1 MGKRKSNKKGIFKK
15 IVAGFVAFIS
25 GLAVVGCGATSG
37 LGNIGSNIEEPKFE
51 NPYEGEME
59 KMVDDYNDV
68 FLGAI
73 GVYDIDNNREIFY
86 DKYTKNFVSFNSLI
100 DRQFNT
106 LGKILYEGL
115 TNIYGNVN
123 GFDAGK
129 IIDISSCGYS
139 SDITFDM
146 SMFQVESDV
155 HYDKTNYVTNALY
168 NFKDAIH
175 GGYKLVGKDFTNPD
189 ETTTRIY
196 DYDESQRADHT
207 WNMSDF
213 NEHDLINA
221 LKWIYLNTYKTY
233 GTNLWSEGFTNN
245 FNFLVPKLKNT
256 DLKGVYNKTLI
267 IPTVDNSEISSIGFT
282 EDYAWNVL
290 YYLAYSV
297 IGETNVERQSQ
308 TDGVNAD
315 NYLLYEAYKGYDN
328 VLPKIVYY
336 AFNYG
341 KEKNFFCVTEHN
353 KDSAMNNTLNGNFK
367 STIFPMLERNEYIFF
382 DDLNDICDA
391 EEVNN
396 EFNEDDMID
405 PKDAIDLDNKKIMEE
420 LNKKTIKVGS
430 LRKLKKIILIPNIKE
445 GYKLDEFSIND
456 ISICFSLPTGVSQ
469 VEVEV
474 YSNLLDKEGNVTK
487 DQKTKFNDG
496 SFSFEVDDAGS
507 DTGKSKIESEGKS
520 ENISSDGK
528 LIVDD
533 FPGLNK
539 NGAQFSIFE
548 KTEDSEKV
556 KYTSVDDIMI
566 FSESFTQISY
576 DVPSTGEKI
585 ECARL
590 NVYNNLF
597 NITCDENGKYVYT
610 INTSKNLIELYFK
623 YYAYGGDELESIPNT
638 YLLDFGIM

>member
-1 MGKRKSNKKGIFKK
+1 MGKRKSNKKGILKK

-25 GLAVVGCGATSG
+25 GLALVGCGATSG
-37 LGNIGSNIEEPKFE
+37 LGNIGSNIEAPKFE

-73 GVYDIDNNREIFY
+73 GVYDIDNSREIFY

-115 TNIYGNVN
+115 TNIYGNVS
-123 GFDAGK
+123 GFDADK

-308 TDGVNAD
+308 IGGVNAD

-336 AFNYG
+336 AFNFG
-341 KEKNFFCVTEHN
+341 QQKNTFCVTN
-353 KDSAMNNTLNGNFK
+353 RNNNSAMNNTLNGNFK

-566 FSESFTQISY
+566 FSESFTKISY

>member
-1 MGKRKSNKKGIFKK
+1 MGKRKSNKKGILKK

-25 GLAVVGCGATSG
+25 GLALVGCGATSG
-37 LGNIGSNIEEPKFE
+37 LGNIGSNIEAPKFE

-73 GVYDIDNNREIFY
+73 GVYDIDNSREIFY

-115 TNIYGNVN
+115 TNIYGNVS

-129 IIDISSCGYS
+129 IIYISSCGYS

-155 HYDKTNYVTNALY
+155 HYDKTNYVTNASY
-168 NFKDAIH
+168 NFKDAIY
-175 GGYKLVGKDFTNPD
+175 GGYRLIGKEITNQD
-189 ETTTRIY
+189 GTTSIIY
-196 DYDESQRADHT
+196 DYDESQRASHA
-207 WNMSDF
+207 WRMSGF
-213 NEHDLINA
+213 SESDLINA

-233 GTNLWSEGFTNN
+233 GTNLWSKFTNS
-245 FNFLVPKLKNT
+245 FNFLAPELKNT
-256 DLKGVYNKTLI
+256 DLKGVYNQTLI
-267 IPTVDNSEISSIGFT
+267 VPTVDNSEISSIGFT

-308 TDGVNAD
+308 IGGVNAD

-474 YSNLLDKEGNVTK
+474 YSNLLDKEGNITK

>member
-25 GLAVVGCGATSG
+25 GLALVGCGATSG
-37 LGNIGSNIEEPKFE
+37 LGNIGANIEEPKFE

-73 GVYDIDNNREIFY
+73 GVYDVDNSREIFY
-86 DKYTKNFVSFNSLI
+86 DKYTKSFVSFNDLI

-115 TNIYGNVN
+115 TNIYGNVS

-139 SDITFDM
+139 SDTKFDM
-146 SMFQVESDV
+146 SMFQVGSYV
-155 HYDKTNYVTNALY
+155 QYDKTNYVTNASY
-168 NFKDAIH
+168 NFKDAIN
-175 GGYKLVGKDFTNPD
+175 GGYKLVGKEFTNQD
-189 ETTTRIY
+189 GTTTIIY
-196 DYDESQRADHT
+196 DYDESQRAGHAWRT
-207 WNMSDF
+207 SGF
-213 NEHDLINA
+213 NEDDLIKA

-233 GTNLWSEGFTNN
+233 GTNLWSNFTNN
-245 FNFLVPKLKNT
+245 FNLLAPELKN
-256 DLKGVYNKTLI
+256 DELKSRYSSGLI
-267 IPTVDNSEISSIGFT
+267 MPTVDNSDISSIGFT

-290 YYLAYSV
+290 YYLAYGV
-297 IGETNVERQSQ
+297 IGATNVERQIQ
-308 TDGVNAD
+308 IGGVNAD
-315 NYLLYEAYKGYDN
+315 NCSLYEAYKGYDN
-328 VLPKIVYY
+328 ILPKIVYY

-353 KDSAMNNTLNGNFK
+353 KDSAMNNTLNGNFQ

-391 EEVNN
+391 EEVND
-396 EFNEDDMID
+396 EFNEDDIID

-445 GYKLDEFSIND
+445 GYKLDEFSINEF
-456 ISICFSLPTGVSQ
+456 SICFSLPTGENQ
-469 VEVEV
+469 IEVEV

-487 DQKTKFNDG
+487 DQKTQFNDG

-556 KYTSVDDIMI
+556 KFTSVDDVKI
-566 FSESFTQISY
+566 FAESFTKISY
-576 DVPSTGEKI
+576 DVPTTGEKI

-590 NVYNNLF
+590 NVYNSLF

-623 YYAYGGDELESIPNT
+623 YYEYSGDELDSIPNT

>member
-25 GLAVVGCGATSG
+25 GLALVGCGATSG

-73 GVYDIDNNREIFY
+73 GVYDIDNSREIFY

-115 TNIYGNVN
+115 TNIYGSEGYNSS
-123 GFDAGK
+123 K
-129 IIDISSCGYS
+129 YIDLSGCGYNSDFKVEVNRIVYEHDLSYDS
-139 SDITFDM
+139 SGI
-146 SMFQVESDV
+146 
-155 HYDKTNYVTNALY
+155 NYKNAMY
-168 NFKDAIH
+168 
-175 GGYKLVGKDFTNPD
+175 GGYRLVGNTVTNPD
-189 ETTTRIY
+189 ETQTIVY
-196 DYDESQRADHT
+196 SYDESQNAGLFWKT
-207 WNMSDF
+207 ALTEST
-213 NEHDLINA
+213 LINA

-233 GTNLWSEGFTNN
+233 GTDWQVDFTNS
-245 FNFLVPKLKNT
+245 FNFLDPGLINT
-256 DLKGVYNKTLI
+256 DLKGVYNQTLI
-267 IPTVDNSEISSIGFT
+267 VPTVDNSEISSIGFT

-290 YYLAYSV
+290 YYLAYGV
-297 IGETNVERQSQ
+297 IGENRVEVKRPIGSP
-308 TDGVNAD
+308 NSE
-315 NYLLYEAYKGYDN
+315 NYKQFEAYKGYD
-328 VLPKIVYY
+328 KILLQLVYS
-336 AFNYG
+336 AFNMQIGDYAISG
-341 KEKNFFCVTEHN
+341 KRVFCVIDN
-353 KDSAMNNTLNGNFK
+353 NSAMNNTLNGNFQ

-391 EEVNN
+391 EEVND
-396 EFNEDDMID
+396 EFNEDDIID

-445 GYKLDEFSIND
+445 GYKLDEFSINEF
-456 ISICFSLPTGVSQ
+456 SICFSLPTGESQ

-487 DQKTKFNDG
+487 DQKTQFNDG

-507 DTGKSKIESEGKS
+507 DTGKSKIESERKS

-556 KYTSVDDIMI
+556 KFTSVDDVKI
-566 FSESFTQISY
+566 FAESFTKISY
-576 DVPSTGEKI
+576 DVPTTGEKI

-590 NVYNNLF
+590 NVYNSLF

-623 YYAYGGDELESIPNT
+623 YYEYSGDELDSIPNT

>member
-25 GLAVVGCGATSG
+25 GLALVGCGATSG
-37 LGNIGSNIEEPKFE
+37 LGNIGSNIEAPKFE

-73 GVYDIDNNREIFY
+73 GVYDIDNSREIFY
-86 DKYTKNFVSFNSLI
+86 DKYTKNFVSFKDLI

-115 TNIYGNVN
+115 TNIYGNVS

-155 HYDKTNYVTNALY
+155 HYDKTNYVTNASY
-168 NFKDAIH
+168 NFKDAIY

-196 DYDESQRADHT
+196 DYDESQRASHA
-207 WNMSDF
+207 WRMSGF
-213 NEHDLINA
+213 SESDLINA

-233 GTNLWSEGFTNN
+233 GTNLWSKFTNS
-245 FNFLVPKLKNT
+245 FNFLAPELKNT

-336 AFNYG
+336 AFNFG
-341 KEKNFFCVTEHN
+341 QQKNTFCVTN
-353 KDSAMNNTLNGNFK
+353 GNNNSAMNNTLNGNFK

-474 YSNLLDKEGNVTK
+474 YSNLLDKEGNITK

-566 FSESFTQISY
+566 FSESFTKISY

>member
-25 GLAVVGCGATSG
+25 GLALVGCGATSG
-37 LGNIGSNIEEPKFE
+37 LGNIGSNIEAPKFE

-155 HYDKTNYVTNALY
+155 HYDKTNYVTNASY
-168 NFKDAIH
+168 NFKDAIY
-175 GGYKLVGKDFTNPD
+175 GGYRLIGKEITNQD
-189 ETTTRIY
+189 GTTSIIY
-196 DYDESQRADHT
+196 DYDESQRASHA
-207 WNMSDF
+207 WRMSGF

>member
-1 MGKRKSNKKGIFKK
+1 MGKRKSNKKGILKK

-25 GLAVVGCGATSG
+25 GLALVGCGATSG
-37 LGNIGSNIEEPKFE
+37 LGNIGSNIEAPKFE

-73 GVYDIDNNREIFY
+73 GVYDIDNSREIFY
-86 DKYTKNFVSFNSLI
+86 DKYTKKFVSCKDLI

-115 TNIYGNVN
+115 TNIYGNVS

-168 NFKDAIH
+168 NFKDDIH

-256 DLKGVYNKTLI
+256 DLKGVYNQTLI

-469 VEVEV
+469 VEVEI

-507 DTGKSKIESEGKS
+507 DTGKSKIESEGKIFPVT
-520 ENISSDGK
+520 ENS
-528 LIVDD
+528 
-533 FPGLNK
+533 
-539 NGAQFSIFE
+539 
-548 KTEDSEKV
+548 
-556 KYTSVDDIMI
+556 
-566 FSESFTQISY
+566 
-576 DVPSTGEKI
+576 
-585 ECARL
+585 
-590 NVYNNLF
+590 
-597 NITCDENGKYVYT
+597 
-610 INTSKNLIELYFK
+610 
-623 YYAYGGDELESIPNT
+623 
-638 YLLDFGIM
+638 

>member
-1 MGKRKSNKKGIFKK
+1 MGKMKSNKKGIFKK
-15 IVAGFVAFIS
+15 IVAGIVAFIS
-25 GLAVVGCGATSG
+25 GLALVGCGATSG

-59 KMVDDYNDV
+59 KLVDDYNDV

-73 GVYDIDNNREIFY
+73 GVYDIDNSREIFY
-86 DKYTKNFVSFNSLI
+86 DKYTKNFVSFNFLI

-115 TNIYGNVN
+115 TNIYGNVS

-129 IIDISSCGYS
+129 IIDIGSCGYS

-146 SMFQVESDV
+146 SMFQVESYV
-155 HYDKTNYVTNALY
+155 HYDKTNYETNASY

-175 GGYKLVGKDFTNPD
+175 GGYRLVGKEITNQD
-189 ETTTRIY
+189 GTTSIIY
-196 DYDESQRADHT
+196 DYDESQRAGHV
-207 WNMSDF
+207 WQKSGISEN
-213 NEHDLINA
+213 DLINA

-233 GTNLWSEGFTNN
+233 GTNLWSKFTNN
-245 FNFLVPKLKNT
+245 FNFLEPELKNT
-256 DLKGVYNKTLI
+256 DLKGVYNQTLI
-267 IPTVDNSEISSIGFT
+267 VPTVDNSEISSIGFT

-297 IGETNVERQSQ
+297 IGATNVERQSQ
-308 TDGVNAD
+308 IGGVNAD

-336 AFNYG
+336 AFNFG
-341 KEKNFFCVTEHN
+341 QQKNTFCVTN
-353 KDSAMNNTLNGNFK
+353 DNNNSAMNNTLNGNFK
-367 STIFPMLERNEYIFF
+367 STIFPMLERNEYVFF

-391 EEVNN
+391 EEVND
-396 EFNEDDMID
+396 EFNENDIID
-405 PKDAIDLDNKKIMEE
+405 PKDAIDLDNNKIMEE

-445 GYKLDEFSIND
+445 GYKLDEFSINE
-456 ISICFSLPTGVSQ
+456 ISICFSLPTGDSQ

-474 YSNLLDKEGNVTK
+474 YSNLLDKEGNAIN
-487 DQKTKFNDG
+487 DQKTQFNDG

-556 KYTSVDDIMI
+556 KYTSVDDVKI

-576 DVPSTGEKI
+576 DVPTTGEKI

>member
-25 GLAVVGCGATSG
+25 GLALVGCGATSG
-37 LGNIGSNIEEPKFE
+37 LGNIGSNIEAPKFE

-73 GVYDIDNNREIFY
+73 GVYDIDNSREIFY
-86 DKYTKNFVSFNSLI
+86 DEHTKNFVSFNSLI

-115 TNIYGNVN
+115 TNIYGNVS

-168 NFKDAIH
+168 NFKDAIY
-175 GGYKLVGKDFTNPD
+175 GGYRLIGKEITNQD
-189 ETTTRIY
+189 GTTSIIY
-196 DYDESQRADHT
+196 DYDESQRASHA
-207 WNMSDF
+207 WRMSGF

-233 GTNLWSEGFTNN
+233 GTNLWSKFTNN
-245 FNFLVPKLKNT
+245 FNFLAPELKNT
-256 DLKGVYNKTLI
+256 DLKGVYNQTLI

-308 TDGVNAD
+308 IGGVNAD

-430 LRKLKKIILIPNIKE
+430 LRKLKKIIYLMQLEKKIFNKKE
-445 GYKLDEFSIND
+445 TF
-456 ISICFSLPTGVSQ
+456 
-469 VEVEV
+469 
-474 YSNLLDKEGNVTK
+474 
-487 DQKTKFNDG
+487 
-496 SFSFEVDDAGS
+496 
-507 DTGKSKIESEGKS
+507 KI
-520 ENISSDGK
+520 
-528 LIVDD
+528 
-533 FPGLNK
+533 
-539 NGAQFSIFE
+539 
-548 KTEDSEKV
+548 
-556 KYTSVDDIMI
+556 
-566 FSESFTQISY
+566 
-576 DVPSTGEKI
+576 
-585 ECARL
+585 
-590 NVYNNLF
+590 
-597 NITCDENGKYVYT
+597 
-610 INTSKNLIELYFK
+610 
-623 YYAYGGDELESIPNT
+623 
-638 YLLDFGIM
+638 

>member
-1 MGKRKSNKKGIFKK
+1 M
-15 IVAGFVAFIS
+15 
-25 GLAVVGCGATSG
+25 
-37 LGNIGSNIEEPKFE
+37 
-51 NPYEGEME
+51 
-59 KMVDDYNDV
+59 
-68 FLGAI
+68 
-73 GVYDIDNNREIFY
+73 
-86 DKYTKNFVSFNSLI
+86 
-100 DRQFNT
+100 
-106 LGKILYEGL
+106 
-115 TNIYGNVN
+115 
-123 GFDAGK
+123 
-129 IIDISSCGYS
+129 
-139 SDITFDM
+139 
-146 SMFQVESDV
+146 
-155 HYDKTNYVTNALY
+155 
-168 NFKDAIH
+168 
-175 GGYKLVGKDFTNPD
+175 
-189 ETTTRIY
+189 
-196 DYDESQRADHT
+196 
-207 WNMSDF
+207 
-213 NEHDLINA
+213 
-221 LKWIYLNTYKTY
+221 
-233 GTNLWSEGFTNN
+233 
-245 FNFLVPKLKNT
+245 
-256 DLKGVYNKTLI
+256 
-267 IPTVDNSEISSIGFT
+267 
-282 EDYAWNVL
+282 

-308 TDGVNAD
+308 IGGVNAD

-336 AFNYG
+336 AFNFG
-341 KEKNFFCVTEHN
+341 QQKNTFCVTN
-353 KDSAMNNTLNGNFK
+353 RNNNSAMNNTLNGNFK